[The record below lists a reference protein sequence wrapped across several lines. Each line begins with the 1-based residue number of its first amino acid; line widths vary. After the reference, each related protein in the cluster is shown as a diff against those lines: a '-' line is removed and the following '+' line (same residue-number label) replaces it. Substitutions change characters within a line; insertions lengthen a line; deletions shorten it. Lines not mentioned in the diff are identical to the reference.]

1 MNTLKI
7 TSFSLLGVL
16 LLFFLYPLLLLIY
29 LGWGSL
35 ASALATGSFLQSIG
49 LTVLISTAS
58 AATAVV
64 LGIPTAYALARYEF
78 RLKELVEAAI
88 DIPIVVPHTIVGIMV
103 VLAFAAYGL
112 GPALG
117 ALGLK
122 VIDALPGAIIA
133 VSYLSATYAVRTIE
147 SAIRMLDP
155 ELENVARSLGAG
167 PFRAFT
173 AVVLPNIR
181 RAVANGALLAWAR
194 AVSESGALL
203 IVAYYIIWG
212 RTSIYPAPIYIYQ
225 AYIGLGLEEA
235 VKYSAALLLIVL
247 AVFIAYRLA
256 LGRVGAKRS

>member
-1 MNTLKI
+1 MDTLKI
-7 TSFSLLGVL
+7 TSLFSLGL
-16 LLFFLYPLLLLIY
+16 LFLFFLYPLLLLMY
-29 LGWGSL
+29 LGWGEL
-35 ASALATGSFLQSIG
+35 ATALTTGSFLQSVG

-58 AATAVV
+58 AATAVL
-64 LGIPTAYALARYEF
+64 LGIPTAYVLARYEF
-78 RLKELVEAAI
+78 KMKEVVEAVI

-112 GPALG
+112 GPAFS

-167 PFRAFT
+167 PLRAFA
-173 AVVLPNIR
+173 AVVLPNIK

-203 IVAYYIIWG
+203 VVAYYVIWG
-212 RTSIYPAPIYIYQ
+212 RASIYPAPIYIYQ
-225 AYIGLGLEEA
+225 AYIGLGLDEA
-235 VKYSAALLLIVL
+235 VKYSAALLLLVL
-247 AVFIAYRLA
+247 AIFLAYRLA
-256 LGRVGAKRS
+256 LSHVGAKRA